1 MNIQE
6 LISQAGKH
14 LRSEFELIK
23 EGNPH
28 FAERGAEAEIILRD
42 FLNSHLPKRFAADTG
57 IVIDEKDSI
66 SSQTDVIIYDAINSP
81 IYRKGERVLILPND
95 NVASVIEVKSMLSK
109 AELEDAAKKIAS
121 VKKLKKTPVTGA
133 DQPVTFSPLITTKTL
148 GVVFAYD
155 SATSLL
161 TLAENLRE
169 INQSM
174 PSDHWVDIVVVLDK
188 GVIGYTMQLPF
199 SSNFPGWFAG
209 ACSEDFPV
217 PPFYIHLVKED
228 LGDLTLNRFF
238 VNLMAHL
245 TFYRKRTTNF
255 MESIMGKHAFEC
267 VTLQGYQYNLKRH
280 LVTCEEKHREG
291 NLLKSLVKFNLYSTK
306 DGNFIGQIAW
316 MPWQDGA
323 SISYSGSIGPPDIFY
338 RPFFEFTK
346 TKGIYIRGREDADLW
361 LSSVIPLLKDDFI
374 RISEQFKGDIV
385 AKYYKGDEDGPPPFT
400 LEEYEKRTSNRR
412 KK

>member
-1 MNIQE
+1 MNIKE

-23 EGNPH
+23 ESNPH
-28 FAERGAEAEIILRD
+28 FAERGAEAEIILKD

-57 IVIDEKDSI
+57 LVIDEDNNI
-66 SSQTDVIIYDAINSP
+66 SSQTDVIIYDALNSP
-81 IYRKGERVLILPND
+81 IYRKGERILILPND

-109 AELEDAAKKIAS
+109 AELEDASKKIAS
-121 VKKLKKTPVTGA
+121 VKKLKTTPITSA
-133 DQPVTFSPLITTKTL
+133 DQPVTFSSLITTKTL

-155 SATSLL
+155 STTSLV

-169 INQSM
+169 INQSL
-174 PSDHWVDIVVVLDK
+174 PSAHWIDIVVVLDK
-188 GVIGYTMQLPF
+188 GVIGYTMQLPL
-199 SSNFPGWFAG
+199 SSKFPGWFAG
-209 ACSEDFPV
+209 ACSKDFPV

-245 TFYRKRTTNF
+245 TFYRKRTTNL
-255 MESIMGKHAFEC
+255 MEGVMGKHAFEC
-267 VTLQGYQYNLKRH
+267 MTLQGYQYNLKRD
-280 LVTCEEKHREG
+280 LVPCEEKHQEG

-306 DGNFIGQIAW
+306 DGNYIGQIAW

-323 SISYSGSIGPPDIFY
+323 SISYSGRIGPPDLFY

-346 TKGIYIRGREDADLW
+346 TKGIYIQGREDANVW
-361 LSSVIPLLKDDFI
+361 LSSVIPLSKEDFI
-374 RISEQFKGDIV
+374 RISEKFEGDIV
-385 AKYYKGDEDGPPPFT
+385 AKYYEGDEDGPPPFT
-400 LEEYEKRTSNRR
+400 LEEYEKRKTN
-412 KK
+412 KENK